1 MKELRLTTTADDA
14 GQRLDRVLSQAAPEL
29 SRAALQ
35 KAVQAGHCQIDGLPE
50 TRANTKVRPGQ
61 TIVLSLPETSTTLQA
76 EEGHLELL
84 WQDEHMVVWGG
95 RTVTFDGGFADHN
108 LNDLTF
114 FTERGAKGLVDAIDR
129 LCERG
134 TGEDAGLYRATF
146 YHGTKRARV
155 VVDRQGRF
163 VGAVE
168 QRLR

>member
-1 MKELRLTTTADDA
+1 MPKDIAIELA
-14 GQRLDRVLSQAAPEL
+14 GAAEI
-29 SRAALQ
+29 
-35 KAVQAGHCQIDGLPE
+35 GIDG
-50 TRANTKVRPGQ
+50 TRVAQGFGLDVDTFRRLMDERAV
-61 TIVLSLPETSTTLQA
+61 TL
-76 EEGHLELL
+76 
-84 WQDEHMVVWGG
+84 
-95 RTVTFDGGFADHN
+95 
-108 LNDLTF
+108 
-114 FTERGAKGLVDAIDR
+114 

>member
-1 MKELRLTTTADDA
+1 MPKDIAIELA
-14 GQRLDRVLSQAAPEL
+14 GAAEI
-29 SRAALQ
+29 
-35 KAVQAGHCQIDGLPE
+35 GIDGARVAQGFGLDVDTFRRLMDE
-50 TRANTKVRPGQ
+50 RV
-61 TIVLSLPETSTTLQA
+61 ITL
-76 EEGHLELL
+76 
-84 WQDEHMVVWGG
+84 
-95 RTVTFDGGFADHN
+95 
-108 LNDLTF
+108 
-114 FTERGAKGLVDAIDR
+114 